1 MIMGIV
7 VAFKPDGILIGG
19 RLLNANAVSG
29 NLNVYKCVEG
39 FMESIPQSIYQLS
52 IMFRTCLLY
61 TSDAADE

>member
-52 IMFRTCLLY
+52 IMFRTDPEDISKNK
-61 TSDAADE
+61 T